1 MAFLAFF
8 FPYPHPAFVEDA
20 PFMLKLLEDVDGL
33 CLRIALHQQYSRSR
47 HLDLEYCCHD
57 GTPMDLTFS
66 WKVILRVS
74 GGLLVFLPVC
84 FTFGPDQ
91 KWNKLVKLPVNH
103 ERLHEEIRQAV
114 EVAEVSVFAAK
125 VVVPKDLVQCIEWQG
140 HVHHHQVAVQ
150 PVKWSLGRDTTI
162 AGARR
167 DWRDWRVWSTPTR
180 KKWQEKIMEAQTLW
194 LGDPVWLNGSE
205 GWQA

>member
-33 CLRIALHQQYSRSR
+33 CLRIALHQQY
-47 HLDLEYCCHD
+47 
-57 GTPMDLTFS
+57 GTPMDLTF
-66 WKVILRVS
+66 S

-103 ERLHEEIRQAV
+103 ERPHEEIRQAV

-150 PVKWSLGRDTTI
+150 PVTWSLGRDTTI

-167 DWRDWRVWSTPTR
+167 DWRDWRVWSTPT
-180 KKWQEKIMEAQTLW
+180 W
-194 LGDPVWLNGSE
+194 
-205 GWQA
+205 

>member
-74 GGLLVFLPVC
+74 SLFHFWSWPKVKQTGKNTSKPRAAAWGDSASSGSCRSECFCCKGCCSQRLGPVHWMTGPCAPPSSRSPASYVIFGQRHNDCRCPKGLEGLKGLKYP
-84 FTFGPDQ
+84 
-91 KWNKLVKLPVNH
+91 NM
-103 ERLHEEIRQAV
+103 
-114 EVAEVSVFAAK
+114 VA
-125 VVVPKDLVQCIEWQG
+125 D
-140 HVHHHQVAVQ
+140 
-150 PVKWSLGRDTTI
+150 
-162 AGARR
+162 
-167 DWRDWRVWSTPTR
+167 R